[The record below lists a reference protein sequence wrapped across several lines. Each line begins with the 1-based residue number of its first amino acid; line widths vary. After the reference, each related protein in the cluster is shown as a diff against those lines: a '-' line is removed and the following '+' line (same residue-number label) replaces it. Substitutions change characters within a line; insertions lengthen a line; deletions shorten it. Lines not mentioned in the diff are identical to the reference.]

1 MLKIIQNTD
10 VFKFGDFLTKSG
22 RISPYYL
29 NLGSL
34 YNTRFF
40 NNLVDLYCEVIV
52 NIYGEKVDNIFGPS
66 YKGIPL
72 AVSASNQLS
81 QILHKDVSFTFDRK
95 EKK

>member
-1 MLKIIQNTD
+1 MTNASSSLLKIIQNTD

-40 NNLVDLYCEVIV
+40 NNLVDLW
-52 NIYGEKVDNIFGPS
+52 DNNKNLGNFANQYTAKNVEGHS
-66 YKGIPL
+66 CSMYRLIPN
-72 AVSASNQLS
+72 S
-81 QILHKDVSFTFDRK
+81 
-95 EKK
+95 